1 MTKGDNKKLTI
12 FKRKVLGKMFDPI
25 YNLDRGTFSNI
36 VLIVGKN
43 NYIRRAEEDILK
55 KVTTATI
62 QKKHPLDRPET
73 RWKDAVEKD
82 IRVENVNCIC

>member
-43 NYIRRAEEDILK
+43 NYIRRAELK
-55 KVTTATI
+55 I
-62 QKKHPLDRPET
+62 Y
-73 RWKDAVEKD
+73 
-82 IRVENVNCIC
+82 